1 MGDDVQKVEAK
12 LSVKLLVGLIGTALA
27 IAGAVAGI
35 MGAVYCTKSEMQAT
49 KSELQADMTQVK
61 LKAEQAAGDAKVR
74 DWQIQTVQVRLDN
87 AKQRQI
93 QQSRN
98 IEKLLNRFRVEAAP
112 QPTIRR
118 LPKPPMGNGAT
129 PDDGY

>member
-112 QPTIRR
+112 QPTIRS
-118 LPKPPMGNGAT
+118 LPKPPLGGASS
-129 PDDGY
+129 DDGY